1 MKLLKKDEMLK
12 KDQVCMPQLSRVIYL
27 ELLSLA
33 SPCSS
38 RTRRSCR
45 IRLALGGS
53 ALLLLSRHISSVL
66 DNGVS
71 SGRGLDDDAY
81 KVRHLL

>member
-12 KDQVCMPQLSRVIYL
+12 KDQVRMPQLSKVIHL
-27 ELLSLA
+27 RRLSLA

-38 RTRRSCR
+38 RTRRPCR
-45 IRLALGGS
+45 IGLSLGGS

-81 KVRHLL
+81 KVRHFL